1 MATRKTVLHYRN
13 GSDAS
18 FPTAENMYHGEIAL
32 NYTEGNEKL
41 FIKNN
46 SGTVIPFDSEPSIK
60 AYINSQDANMASA
73 VGLTIFTQEGD
84 NSYSYSP
91 QAELISGCQSVA
103 EAIEILAQGTEQDIS
118 NKYDKSGGTINGT
131 VTIENG
137 TLNLDVDDEDFDSHI
152 SFSGYIDDNVG
163 TILRL
168 NGNIDNDQYKP
179 VIRNVGTP
187 INDYDAANRKFVTDN
202 LLIPNYHLV
211 ELDLSGRVISAASTI
226 QYSTI
231 SANLTNPNKADYL
244 DIIWENATSLGTFT
258 RFYAKCMGIRDVNGG
273 DLLFAAIVYYLGV
286 NMLMIFSLDSNN
298 VLSTTTSLPLETL
311 ENKKQS
317 VVANSASTQYFPS
330 TKAVF
335 DEFQRKPVTIW
346 EVPEGQSGLTSTEQD
361 ITANPTWQLTGLTMS
376 PYKRVKIYTK
386 AGKKDSGV
394 GVDASNTPAVI
405 LEMSLDDRAA
415 GKVGPTDAQG
425 KLRGH
430 FFGSYMGQK
439 PNDANR
445 MFTVTCAISYDKTSF
460 AVLRMTTLY
469 GTAATGNSDVNGYV
483 WKIEGYYD

>member
-18 FPTAENMYHGEIAL
+18 YPTAENMHHGEIAL
-32 NYTEGNEKL
+32 NYTEGNERL

-46 SGTVIPFDSEPSIK
+46 SGTVIPFVSEPSIK

-103 EAIEILAQGTEQDIS
+103 EAIEVLAQGTEQDIS

-137 TLNLDVDDEDFDSHI
+137 TLNLDIDDEDFDSHI

-187 INDYDAANRKFVTDN
+187 VNDYDAVNKKYVTDN
-202 LLIPNYHLV
+202 LVIPNYYLT
-211 ELDLSGRVISAASTI
+211 ELNIDGSVKQQSERLDYRTI
-226 QYSTI
+226 QR
-231 SANLTNPNKADYL
+231 NLTNPTKADYL
-244 DIIWENATSLGTFT
+244 DVMWENGQGSDTFT
-258 RFYAKCMGIRDVNGG
+258 RFYAPCIGIMEVNNG
-273 DLLFAAIVYYLGV
+273 DLLFISTVFYLGL
-286 NMLMIFSLDSNN
+286 NMLMVFTLNSNN
-298 VLSTTTSLPLETL
+298 VLTTSQALPLESL
-311 ENKKQS
+311 VNKKQS
-317 VVANSASTQYFPS
+317 IIANSASTEYYPT

-346 EVPEGQSGLTSTEQD
+346 EVPDGQSGLTSTEQD
-361 ITANPTWQLTGLTMS
+361 ITTATTWQLTGLTMS

-394 GVDASNTPAVI
+394 GQDASNTPAVV

-415 GKVGPTDAQG
+415 GPVG
-425 KLRGH
+425 GH
-430 FFGSYMGQK
+430 FLGSSMGQK
-439 PNDANR
+439 PNDPNR
-445 MFTVTCAISYDKTSF
+445 MYTVTCAISSDKTSF
-460 AVLRMTTLY
+460 SVLRMSSLY
-469 GTAATGNSDVNGYV
+469 GTAATGNSDVHGYV